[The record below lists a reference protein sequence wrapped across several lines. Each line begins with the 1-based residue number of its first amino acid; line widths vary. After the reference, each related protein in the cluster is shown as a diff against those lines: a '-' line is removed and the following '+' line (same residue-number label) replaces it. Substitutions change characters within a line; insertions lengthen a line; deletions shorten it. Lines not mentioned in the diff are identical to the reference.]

1 VSDPKQQDLE
11 SVEHVSLWLRERSN
25 DSAPIPLGHT
35 KEEPAQRSPE
45 ATVVHLRPAED
56 VVHLRPDETVVH
68 LRPDETVVHL
78 RPVEDRD
85 WRAPKHP
92 DIFAEAVAKA
102 LQEELEPQ
110 FVEAPS
116 ILQKRQTF
124 GVAARFAAAAGVA
137 ALAALVFVVAFPAP
151 QGPEEDASL
160 PTWQSLRASLFPA
173 PQRKPIPTL
182 VVRDSSGPVN
192 ESLSLGVNVNSPSP
206 GVTVSIDRIPTG
218 ARLTVGKPMGI
229 SEWRVS
235 AQEISEASIVPPPDF
250 VGTMSLTAELRGSD
264 GGALVNGVVR
274 LTWTSAATPAD
285 PAGVSV
291 SAVTTPAAPAPQQP
305 QQTAVA
311 APMPQQTA
319 AAVPMPQQQLQQP
332 IASAAPPDAARVEQ
346 PVREINPKEVAGFV
360 SRAQELLATGDLQ
373 AARLFLLRAAEAHD
387 ASAAFA
393 LAKTYDPLL
402 SKQFAGAEPEADLAQ
417 ARNWYRK
424 AQEWGAPEAKRQL
437 EALASFTR

>member
-1 VSDPKQQDLE
+1 VGVGVSDPKQDPKQQDLE

-35 KEEPAQRSPE
+35 KEEPAQRSPD

-56 VVHLRPDETVVH
+56 VVH

-124 GVAARFAAAAGVA
+124 GVAAKFTAAAGVA
-137 ALAALVFVVAFPAP
+137 ALAALVFVVAFPAA

-173 PQRKPIPTL
+173 PQRKPVPTL
-182 VVRDSSGPVN
+182 AVRDSSGPVN
-192 ESLSLGVNVNSPSP
+192 EPLSLGVNVNAPSP

-229 SEWRVS
+229 SEWRVP

-264 GGALVNGVVR
+264 GAALVNGVVR
-274 LTWTSAATPAD
+274 LTWTSAD
-285 PAGVSV
+285 PGVSV
-291 SAVTTPAAPAPQQP
+291 SAVTAPAAPAPQPP
-305 QQTAVA
+305 QQTAIA
-311 APMPQQTA
+311 A
-319 AAVPMPQQQLQQP
+319 PMPQQQLQQP
-332 IASAAPPDAARVEQ
+332 IASSAPPPPIASAAPPETARVEQ

-437 EALASFTR
+437 EALASFPR

>member
-1 VSDPKQQDLE
+1 
-11 SVEHVSLWLRERSN
+11 
-25 DSAPIPLGHT
+25 
-35 KEEPAQRSPE
+35 
-45 ATVVHLRPAED
+45 
-56 VVHLRPDETVVH
+56 
-68 LRPDETVVHL
+68 VHL

-85 WRAPKHP
+85 WRAPKHS

-151 QGPEEDASL
+151 QGPEQDASL

-192 ESLSLGVNVNSPSP
+192 EPLSLGVNVNSPSP

-291 SAVTTPAAPAPQQP
+291 SAVTAPVAPAPQQP

-311 APMPQQTA
+311 APMPQQH
-319 AAVPMPQQQLQQP
+319 LQQP
-332 IASAAPPDAARVEQ
+332 IASPAPPSIASVAPPDAARVEQ

-437 EALASFTR
+437 EALASFPR